1 MPRRYGY
8 PRIEAPDATTV
19 QGVPYISMYN
29 PQDYEDY
36 SKILQNAQ
44 QRYDVAQAAI
54 AQSLK
59 DYAEAEVSREYQ
71 PRLQEI
77 VDAKYQDL
85 NKIIDKYNGDYGNA
99 ANEIVNQLALIRKPI
114 VGAVQ
119 ASKVRE
125 EARKLYQQGVMTD
138 NINSV
143 LEYNK
148 DTGKVER
155 RRLDFDEIV
164 GKQDIFDESGR
175 FIGIPDYTG
184 KFRGASNLSKY
195 IEENISKYMN
205 DEMKQTGLKKHPGV
219 FGYLIQETTKGRS
232 DTDIMND
239 FIDSETGTINQ
250 NGVALARQLRNEAK
264 FFGDEAKN
272 LTDEQVVN
280 YALPIIQGQ
289 VREQKLINP
298 EFDRW
303 AEIFYKEGMKN
314 KNTGNG
320 LSLFNPVPTEVEAQ
334 PNEFIGKD
342 IKPYI
347 SVFNNYDFRRVKGAG
362 GDNLNSII
370 AVTKNRIKEAKQRI
384 SDIDSGK
391 NNHGLSGEGIET
403 TIIERKSLEENIK
416 LFENYIKECNEAKAD
431 IDDLR
436 DDLRKKGDKR
446 ANFSDKQLAQMLDED
461 NSLKKKRTNLVYTAT
476 NEGRKVMNAIW
487 KNNPAGS
494 TGMGYQ
500 IGGSKDFLTLEALAK
515 ELERPLEAVKKEIE
529 EQTPSNY
536 DIKTGTLLGSITDRN
551 GKTHIIRK
559 HLDLATRLASNA
571 LTDVLEIEN
580 NLKQYKDKLKDGP
593 INVGGDANF
602 VIQLTDIDSD
612 GGRYSIIDSDKG
624 VVSENVPA
632 SVVQKI
638 VGDNYIIPVAN
649 RNYLTISNTDNPD
662 AYNNI

>member
-85 NKIIDKYNGDYGNA
+85 NKIIQDKYNGDYGNA

-303 AEIFYKEGMKN
+303 AAELRSIARKKQQQPPQTIPYSYRTVVDTSKSTEDVQKQFQDINKVRSGKMLGQQGSGVSGQIPYNGFKVPQFGAPKGMDVDENAKNKMADIEKKYSKKLKEFGNDKDSFYKWAEQQEISRTKSKYLLGQHSDIVAQDVFTNAMNSTISKGINDKFNILDEGLN
-314 KNTGNG
+314 KKDEIKGKG
-320 LSLFNPVPTEVEAQ
+320 LFNEGKGKIVNSEIDLY
-334 PNEFIGKD
+334 NGRIIG
-342 IKPYI
+342 Y
-347 SVFNNYDFRRVKGAG
+347 
-362 GDNLNSII
+362 
-370 AVTKNRIKEAKQRI
+370 
-384 SDIDSGK
+384 
-391 NNHGLSGEGIET
+391 
-403 TIIERKSLEENIK
+403 
-416 LFENYIKECNEAKAD
+416 
-431 IDDLR
+431 
-436 DDLRKKGDKR
+436 
-446 ANFSDKQLAQMLDED
+446 
-461 NSLKKKRTNLVYTAT
+461 T
-476 NEGRKVMNAIW
+476 NEGKTIEMNKNLLSDRQEKLLNLASKVIQNVYDETDESYKPVIYDKQKQIIGA
-487 KNNPAGS
+487 PE
-494 TGMGYQ
+494 GYSGYPVYMKGDDGL
-500 IGGSKDFLTLEALAK
+500 IHMTY
-515 ELERPLEAVKKEIE
+515 V
-529 EQTPSNY
+529 
-536 DIKTGTLLGSITDRN
+536 DRN
-551 GKTHIIRK
+551 GKPWTINKQPIDIKMSEEMFRK
-559 HLDLATRLASNA
+559 DVMDDIY
-571 LTDVLEIEN
+571 TDVNPGLREN
-580 NLKQYKDKLKDGP
+580 KK
-593 INVGGDANF
+593 
-602 VIQLTDIDSD
+602 
-612 GGRYSIIDSDKG
+612 
-624 VVSENVPA
+624 PA
-632 SVVQKI
+632 S
-638 VGDNYIIPVAN
+638 
-649 RNYLTISNTDNPD
+649 ISGQDYENEIDE
-662 AYNNI
+662 